1 MNLLFRNKIITYNF
15 LIMKTNYFKSIFLTL
30 SMSVITNNIW
40 AMYSS
45 ALSCVQEINQTK
57 DEKDKEKESDDDNGI
72 TDEKNN
78 APILT
83 VNGTGKSATFTINTG
98 NLQHDQPIQITV
110 PHGFSVSPTN
120 IPANTK
126 NAKITV
132 TLNSTKKETKGIIV
146 LRSGD
151 SRSYIRIQGIGTPLP
166 TKTIAESPIYK
177 GGKNETFENTKFK
190 PTEKGYTVEFRVKI
204 NEEGD
209 EFHPYMVDNDGYG
222 IKGFVASTSIGVYN
236 SNSQKGFS
244 NPLTKQE
251 GGLGKFYNNDN
262 RMHTYRYAIT
272 PDKRA
277 FVYRDGFPIDT
288 IRLADYGNQS
298 DFAVANGEPKEN
310 LLKNPGFE
318 GEYDYMDGGKL
329 VKAVEGWNI
338 AILDRWNNEQFI
350 LPQEIDNE
358 QDFNNHIFRIKPYK
372 WAGGW
377 GNGNI
382 NQTIDVAPNETY
394 TLSALA
400 RGGLDKKKGTLTAKM
415 FIQEV
420 EDREKKVETEIASDT
435 WETYS
440 LDFTTSPTCKQI
452 RVIFQIQAGTWGA
465 NISPLDVDNVKL
477 TGTSRTYSPKIGFEN
492 NNAEIEY
499 FTYDLSGAYAPEQP
513 EITINITE

>member
-1 MNLLFRNKIITYNF
+1 
-15 LIMKTNYFKSIFLTL
+15 MKTNYFKSIFLTL

-45 ALSCVQEINQTK
+45 AFSCVQEINQTK

-277 FVYRDGFPIDT
+277 LFIAMD
-288 IRLADYGNQS
+288 S
-298 DFAVANGEPKEN
+298 
-310 LLKNPGFE
+310 LL
-318 GEYDYMDGGKL
+318 
-329 VKAVEGWNI
+329 I
-338 AILDRWNNEQFI
+338 
-350 LPQEIDNE
+350 
-358 QDFNNHIFRIKPYK
+358 PY
-372 WAGGW
+372 
-377 GNGNI
+377 
-382 NQTIDVAPNETY
+382 V
-394 TLSALA
+394 
-400 RGGLDKKKGTLTAKM
+400 
-415 FIQEV
+415 
-420 EDREKKVETEIASDT
+420 
-435 WETYS
+435 
-440 LDFTTSPTCKQI
+440 
-452 RVIFQIQAGTWGA
+452 
-465 NISPLDVDNVKL
+465 
-477 TGTSRTYSPKIGFEN
+477 
-492 NNAEIEY
+492 
-499 FTYDLSGAYAPEQP
+499 
-513 EITINITE
+513 

>member
-1 MNLLFRNKIITYNF
+1 
-15 LIMKTNYFKSIFLTL
+15 MKANYFKAIFLIL
-30 SMSVITNNIW
+30 SITTITSSVW
-40 AMYSS
+40 AISSS
-45 ALSCVQEINQTK
+45 ASCCTQEMSQTK
-57 DEKDKEKESDDDNGI
+57 DNKEEEKKSDNDKDVIIKKENTPLLI
-72 TDEKNN
+72 
-78 APILT
+78 
-83 VNGTGKSATFTINTG
+83 VNGTGKSTTFTINTR
-98 NLQHDQPIQITV
+98 NLQNDQPVQIIA
-110 PHGFSVSPTN
+110 PNGFSVSPAT

-126 NAKITV
+126 NATITVKLINTKKIT
-132 TLNSTKKETKGIIV
+132 KGTIV

-151 SRSYIRIQGIGTPLP
+151 SRSYIRVQGIGTPLP

-177 GGKNETFENTKFK
+177 GGKEETFENTKFK

-209 EFHPYMVDNDGYG
+209 EFYPYMVDNDGYG

-244 NPLTKQE
+244 NPLTKRE

-288 IRLADYGNQS
+288 IRLADYGNQP
-298 DFAVANGEPKEN
+298 DFTVANGTPQEN

-318 GEYDYMDGGKL
+318 GEYDYMEGGKL
-329 VKAVEGWNI
+329 VKAIEGWNI
-338 AILDRWNNEQFI
+338 AILDRWNSEQFI

-358 QDFNNHIFRIKPYK
+358 QDFNNHIFRINPYK

-382 NQTIDVAPNETY
+382 NQTVDVAPNETY

-400 RGGLDKKKGTLTAKM
+400 KGGLDKKKGTLTAKM

>member
-1 MNLLFRNKIITYNF
+1 MHTERKRIENKIIIYNF
-15 LIMKTNYFKSIFLTL
+15 YIMKANYFKAIFLTL
-30 SMSVITNNIW
+30 SMTATTNNIL
-40 AMYSS
+40 AMSS
-45 ALSCVQEINQTK
+45 SVFPYTQEINQIK
-57 DEKDKEKESDDDNGI
+57 DDKEKESKDDIKVGEDRS
-72 TDEKNN
+72 N
-78 APILT
+78 APLLI
-83 VNGTGKSATFTINTG
+83 VNGTGETAEFTINTG
-98 NLQHDQPIQITV
+98 NLQKDQPVSITV
-110 PHGFSVSPTN
+110 PRGFSINPTTV
-120 IPANTK
+120 PANTK
-126 NAKITV
+126 AKITV
-132 TLNSTKKETKGIIV
+132 TLNSTKKITKGIIV

-151 SRSYIRIQGIGTPLP
+151 SRSYIRVQGIGTPLP
-166 TKTIAESPIYK
+166 IKEIAKSPIYK
-177 GGKNETFENTKFK
+177 GGKDAIFENTKFK

-209 EFHPYMVDNDGYG
+209 EFHPYMVDETGYG
-222 IKGFVASTSIGVYN
+222 LKGFVASTAMGVYN

-244 NPLTKQE
+244 NPLTKTE

-288 IRLADYGNQS
+288 IRLADYGNQP

-310 LLKNPGFE
+310 LLKNPNFE
-318 GEYDYMDGGKL
+318 GEYDYMAGGSL
-329 VKAVEGWNI
+329 VKAIEGWNI
-338 AILDRWNNEQFI
+338 AILDKWNSEQFI

-358 QDFNNHIFRIKPYK
+358 QDFNNHIFRIRPYK

-400 RGGLDKKKGTLTAKM
+400 KGGLDKKKGTLTAKM

-420 EDREKKVETEIASDT
+420 EDREKKIETEIASDT

-452 RVIFQIQAGTWGA
+452 RVIFQIQAGKWGA
-465 NISPLDVDNVKL
+465 SISPLDVDNVKL
-477 TGTSRTYSPKIGFEN
+477 TGVSRTYSPKIGFEN